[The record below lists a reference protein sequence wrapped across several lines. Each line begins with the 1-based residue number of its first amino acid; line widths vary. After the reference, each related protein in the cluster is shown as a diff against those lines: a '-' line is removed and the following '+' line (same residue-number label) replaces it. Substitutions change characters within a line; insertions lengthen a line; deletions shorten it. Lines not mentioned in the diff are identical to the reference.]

1 MKPATEDQV
10 AQIII
15 GEARRRGHTRDE
27 CLAELSTL
35 YQESEF
41 DETVWD
47 STHTTYGVAQQDA
60 SYVHRFDGAAAQIK
74 AFFDKLDI
82 WRRKPGASSD
92 IWLNIA
98 WMQQRPNWKGAQY
111 WYEHGRRAYLT
122 EIKSHISTVT
132 PYLNKYW
139 PTTTGGSTVPAT
151 DNRPDFNEFGL
162 YSPNSQSRSGTKI
175 DAFLLHTQE
184 GGGGDSAAEDLAK
197 YLGNPANQVS
207 YHYTLS
213 QASDGGVT
221 VVDVVDT
228 DKASWSVLSAN
239 NRSINLCFAGSRASW
254 TREQWMK
261 QANALDVA
269 AYLAVQ
275 DCEKYD
281 IPTKVI
287 APPYTGRIPGI
298 SDHRYVTKVLGDG
311 THTDVGDGFPWDY
324 FTERVALWA
333 GGAQSAP
340 PVQEPRRFPKDY
352 SDRELHEAI
361 AVDVREIRAQLG
373 AGLDQWGQDGDLGR
387 NAQGQRRTLRAGLA
401 ALMRK
406 VGA

>member
-1 MKPATEDQV
+1 MVTTKDQV
-10 AQIII
+10 AQLIVA
-15 GEARRRGHTRDE
+15 EAKARGYTRDE
-27 CLAELSTL
+27 CLAVKSTL
-35 YQESEF
+35 YRESEW

-47 STHTTYGVAQQDA
+47 PTYTTFGVAQQDA
-60 SYVHRFDGAAAQIK
+60 SYPDRFKGAAAQIK
-74 AFFDKLDI
+74 GFFDKLDI

-98 WMQQRPNWKGAQY
+98 WMQQAPNWESAQY

-122 EIKSHISTVT
+122 EIKSRIVTVT
-132 PYLNKYW
+132 PYLDKYW
-139 PTTTGGSTVPAT
+139 PTTGGNTTVP
-151 DNRPDFNEFGL
+151 DENRPDFNEFGL
-162 YSPNSQSRSGTKI
+162 YSPNNQSRGATKI
-175 DAFLLHTQE
+175 DAFFLHTQE

-207 YHYTLS
+207 YHYAIS
-213 QASDGGVT
+213 QASDSGVT

-324 FTERVALWA
+324 FTERVTFWA
-333 GGAQSAP
+333 GGGQAAP
-340 PVQEPRRFPKDY
+340 PTTGKQYPKDY
-352 SDRELHEAI
+352 SDRELQEAI
-361 AVDVREIRAQLG
+361 ALDVREIRTQLG
-373 AGLDQWGQDGDLGR
+373 AGLDQWGEDGDLGR

>member
-1 MKPATEDQV
+1 MVTTKDQV
-10 AQIII
+10 AQLIVSDAK
-15 GEARRRGHTRDE
+15 ARGYTRDE
-27 CLAELSTL
+27 CLAVKSTL
-35 YQESEF
+35 YQESEW

-47 STHTTYGVAQQDA
+47 PTYTTFGVAQQDA
-60 SYVHRFDGAAAQIK
+60 SYPDRFKGAAAQVK
-74 AFFDKLDI
+74 GFFDKLDI
-82 WRRKPGASSD
+82 WRRKPGASSN

-98 WMQQRPNWKGAQY
+98 WMQQAPNWPSAQY

-122 EIKSHISTVT
+122 EIKSHIATVT
-132 PYLNKYW
+132 PYLDKYW
-139 PTTTGGSTVPAT
+139 PTTGGNATVP
-151 DNRPDFNEFGL
+151 DENRPDFNEFGL
-162 YSPNSQSRSGTKI
+162 YSPNNQSRGATKI
-175 DAFLLHTQE
+175 DAFFLHTQE

-207 YHYTLS
+207 YHYAIS
-213 QASDGGVT
+213 QASDSGVT

-281 IPTKVI
+281 IPAKVI
-287 APPYTGRIPGI
+287 APPYSGRIPGI
-298 SDHRYVTKVLGDG
+298 SDHHYVTKVLGDG

-324 FTERVALWA
+324 FTERVTFWA
-333 GGAQSAP
+333 GGGQTAP
-340 PVQEPRRFPKDY
+340 PTTGKQYPKDY
-352 SDRELHEAI
+352 SDRELQEAI
-361 AVDVREIRAQLG
+361 ALDVREIRTQLG
-373 AGLDQWGQDGDLGR
+373 AGLDQWGEDGDLGH

>member
-1 MKPATEDQV
+1 MTTKDQV
-10 AQIII
+10 AQLIVA
-15 GEARRRGHTRDE
+15 EAKARGYTRDE
-27 CLAELSTL
+27 CLAVKSTL
-35 YQESEF
+35 YQESEW
-41 DETVWD
+41 DETLWD
-47 STHTTYGVAQQDA
+47 STYTTFGVAQQDA
-60 SYVHRFDGAAAQIK
+60 SYPDRFKGAAAQIK
-74 AFFDKLDI
+74 GFFDKLDI

-98 WMQQRPNWKGAQY
+98 WMQQRPNWPSAQY

-122 EIKSHISTVT
+122 EIKSRIATVT
-132 PYLNKYW
+132 PYLDRYW
-139 PTTTGGSTVPAT
+139 PTGGTVPTT
-151 DNRPDFNEFGL
+151 DNRPAFNEFAIWSENHYNG
-162 YSPNSQSRSGTKI
+162 RSGVTI
-175 DAFLLHTQE
+175 DAVFVHTSE
-184 GGGGDSAAEDLAK
+184 GFIGRDDAAEALSNWYQSGA
-197 YLGNPANQVS
+197 AQVS
-207 YHYTLS
+207 YHNAIS

-221 VVDVVDT
+221 VVDNVDT
-228 DKASWSVLSAN
+228 DDAAWAVLSAN
-239 NRSINLCFAGSRASW
+239 NRSINYVFAGTSATW
-254 TREQWMK
+254 TREQWLTRFS
-261 QANALDVA
+261 NAIDVA

-275 DCEKYD
+275 DCKKYD

-324 FTERVALWA
+324 FTERVTFWA
-333 GGAQSAP
+333 GGGQTAP
-340 PVQEPRRFPKDY
+340 PTTGKQYPKDY

-361 AVDVREIRAQLG
+361 ALDVREIRTQLG
-373 AGLDQWGQDGDLGR
+373 AGLDQWGEDGDLGH

>member
-1 MKPATEDQV
+1 MTTKDQV
-10 AQIII
+10 AQLIVSDAK
-15 GEARRRGHTRDE
+15 ARGYTRDE
-27 CLAELSTL
+27 CLAVKSTL
-35 YQESEF
+35 YQESEW

-47 STHTTYGVAQQDA
+47 PTYTTFGVAQQDA
-60 SYVHRFDGAAAQIK
+60 SYPDRFKGAAAQVK
-74 AFFDKLDI
+74 GFFDKLDI
-82 WRRKPGASSD
+82 WRRKPGASSN

-98 WMQQRPNWKGAQY
+98 WMQQAPNWPSAQY

-122 EIKSHISTVT
+122 EIKSHIATVT
-132 PYLNKYW
+132 PYLDKYW
-139 PTTTGGSTVPAT
+139 PTTGGNATVP
-151 DNRPDFNEFGL
+151 DENRPDFNEFGL
-162 YSPNSQSRSGTKI
+162 YSPNNQSRGATKI
-175 DAFLLHTQE
+175 DAFFLHTQE

-207 YHYTLS
+207 YHYAIS
-213 QASDGGVT
+213 QASDSGVT

-281 IPTKVI
+281 IPAKVI
-287 APPYTGRIPGI
+287 APPYSGRIPGI

-324 FTERVALWA
+324 FTERVTFWA
-333 GGAQSAP
+333 GGGQAAP
-340 PVQEPRRFPKDY
+340 PTTGKQYPKDY
-352 SDRELHEAI
+352 SDRELQEAI
-361 AVDVREIRAQLG
+361 ALDVREIRTQLG
-373 AGLDQWGQDGDLGR
+373 AGLDQWGEDGDLGR

>member
-35 YQESEF
+35 YQESRF
-41 DETVWD
+41 NETVWD

-60 SYVHRFDGAAAQIK
+60 SYVHRLDGAAAQVR
-74 AFFDKLDI
+74 AFFDKLDN

-98 WMQQRPNWKGAQY
+98 WMQQRPNWESAQY

-122 EIKSHISTVT
+122 EIKSHIATVT

-207 YHYTLS
+207 YHYTIS
-213 QASDGGVT
+213 QAADGGVT

-261 QANALDVA
+261 QSNALDVA

-275 DCEKYD
+275 DCNKYD

-311 THTDVGDGFPWDY
+311 SHTDVGDGFPWDY
-324 FTERVALWA
+324 FTERVAFWT
-333 GGAQSAP
+333 GGQTAP
-340 PVQEPRRFPKDY
+340 ATTGKQYPKDY
-352 SDRELHEAI
+352 SDRELQEAI
-361 AVDVREIRAQLG
+361 ALDVREIRTQLG

-401 ALMRK
+401 ALIRK

>member
-1 MKPATEDQV
+1 MVTSKDQV
-10 AQIII
+10 AQLIVA
-15 GEARRRGHTRDE
+15 EAKARGYTRDE
-27 CLAELSTL
+27 CLAVKSTL
-35 YQESEF
+35 YQESEW

-47 STHTTYGVAQQDA
+47 PTYTTFGVAQQDA
-60 SYVHRFDGAAAQIK
+60 SYPDRFKGAAAQVK
-74 AFFDKLDI
+74 GFFGKLDI
-82 WRRKPGASSD
+82 WRRNPGASSD

-98 WMQQRPNWKGAQY
+98 WMQQRPNWPSAQY

-122 EIKSHISTVT
+122 EIKSRIATVT
-132 PYLNKYW
+132 PYLDKYW
-139 PTTTGGSTVPAT
+139 PTTGGNATVP
-151 DNRPDFNEFGL
+151 DENRPDFNEFGL
-162 YSPNSQSRSGTKI
+162 YSPNNQSRGATKI
-175 DAFLLHTQE
+175 DAFFLHTQE

-207 YHYTLS
+207 YHYTIS

-228 DKASWSVLSAN
+228 DKASWSALSAN

-287 APPYTGRIPGI
+287 APPYSGRIPGI
-298 SDHRYVTKVLGDG
+298 SDHHYVTKVLGDG

-324 FTERVALWA
+324 FTERVTFWA
-333 GGAQSAP
+333 GVGQAAP
-340 PVQEPRRFPKDY
+340 PTTGKQYPKDY
-352 SDRELHEAI
+352 SDRELQEAI
-361 AVDVREIRAQLG
+361 ALDVREIRTQLG
-373 AGLDQWGQDGDLGR
+373 AGLDQWGEDGDLGR